1 MRLITRSLILFLILI
16 FASQLVMAGQGGEVI
31 QGEIVAVNVQ
41 QGIFLLK
48 SEDVLKE
55 YQINIDTRILRNGA
69 LTSLNSLRPVT
80 VQDFQPALI
89 RLNKEGEVTEIR
101 VEYEVLPVEIKEVNQ
116 TQARIR
122 LLLLNSNNL
131 LEVSYNP
138 KVDLVRNSQRV
149 MLASLKSGDQ
159 GLVVLGLNNQVEK
172 VQVRHYEY

>member
-1 MRLITRSLILFLILI
+1 MRLITKSLILFLILI
-16 FASQLVMAGQGGEVI
+16 FASQLVMAGQGGKVI

-48 SEDVLKE
+48 SDDVLKE
-55 YQINIDTRILRNGA
+55 YQVNIDTRILRNGA

-89 RLNKEGEVTEIR
+89 RLNKEGEVTEVR
-101 VEYEVLPVEIKEVNQ
+101 VEYEVLPVEIKEVNPAQ
-116 TQARIR
+116 ERIK

-131 LEVSYNP
+131 LEFSYNP
-138 KVDLVRNSQRV
+138 KIDLVRNSQRA

-159 GLVVLGLNNQVEK
+159 GLVVLGLNNQIEK